1 MLLKKRLAEEVTKL
15 VHGEEGLKEAQMI
28 TEALF
33 SGNVKSLSV
42 PQIEQAFEKNAPSA
56 EANS

>member
-1 MLLKKRLAEEVTKL
+1 MREKVIEKKLAEEVTKF

-33 SGNVKSLSV
+33 SGNIKSLSV
-42 PQIEQAFEKNAPSA
+42 PQIEQASM
-56 EANS
+56 